1 MAPPEFIHVPETWQ
15 TSIGIQQQFGSVT
28 AVTADYVYSKG
39 SHEKDVVDNVN
50 LTFNPATGANYPST
64 DRTRRLDPNWGTV
77 SMNSHMARSA
87 YHAVQTSVTKRLSN
101 RWQASANYTLAWLY
115 NADSR
120 PFTGERDASG
130 NITLF
135 QVPFDTQ
142 PDLGGEWSLSGDD
155 QRHRFVFNGI
165 WEVGWGFQVS
175 GLHYMGAGLRL
186 ATNYG
191 GDLRSFGGGS
201 GRLRPDG
208 TIVPRNTEMSP
219 AQNRTNIGLRQ
230 RIPVPGGWHSTRSP
244 RCSIYSTGPTTHSA
258 PRRASRRTICNPCRG
273 RYRTAQ
279 FGFRVT
285 F

>member
-1 MAPPEFIHVPETWQ
+1 
-15 TSIGIQQQFGSVT
+15 
-28 AVTADYVYSKG
+28 
-39 SHEKDVVDNVN
+39 
-50 LTFNPATGANYPST
+50 
-64 DRTRRLDPNWGTV
+64 
-77 SMNSHMARSA
+77 
-87 YHAVQTSVTKRLSN
+87 
-101 RWQASANYTLAWLY
+101 
-115 NADSR
+115 
-120 PFTGERDASG
+120 
-130 NITLF
+130 
-135 QVPFDTQ
+135 
-142 PDLGGEWSLSGDD
+142 
-155 QRHRFVFNGI
+155 VFNGI

-230 RIPVPGGWHSTRSP
+230 RIPVPGGMAFDA
-244 RCSIYSTGPTTHSA
+244 IA
-258 PRRASRRTICNPCRG
+258 EVFNIFNRTNYALGTQESQPANYLQPVSG
-273 RYRTAQ
+273 QYRTAQ